1 MTVRDLVE
9 QLGLEVIVGA
19 DLDREISGGSVS
31 DLLSHVMASGREG
44 NVWVTLQSH
53 QNIIAVSSLL
63 NFAAIIIAC
72 GVKAEPNTVEKA
84 QKEGVNL
91 LATDDEIYAVAGKMY
106 SLKV

>member
-1 MTVRDLVE
+1 MTVKDLVE
-9 QLGLEVIVGA
+9 GLGLEVIVGA

-31 DLLSHVMASGREG
+31 DLLSHVMASGKEG
-44 NVWVTLQSH
+44 NVWITLQSH
-53 QNIIAVSSLL
+53 QNIIAVASLL

-91 LATDDEIYAVAGKMY
+91 LASEEEIYRVAGKMY
-106 SLKV
+106 SLGV